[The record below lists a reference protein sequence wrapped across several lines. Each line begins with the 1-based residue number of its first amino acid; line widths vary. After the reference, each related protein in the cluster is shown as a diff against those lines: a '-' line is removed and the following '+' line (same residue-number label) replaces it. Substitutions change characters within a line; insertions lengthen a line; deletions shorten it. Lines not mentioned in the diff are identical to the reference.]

1 VQHGVFGP
9 SLQVGERDS
18 FGEHRHALDLRGHR
32 RATDAG
38 TDNRAVRDE
47 LRQLSIPVQGR
58 HGGPVRY
65 RAIQAFWDMSDRSG
79 EDTVLA
85 CRFIW

>member
-18 FGEHRHALDLRGHR
+18 FGEHRHALGLRGHR
-32 RATDAG
+32 RAADAG

-47 LRQLSIPVQGR
+47 LRQLSITVQDQRGGGRAVSGNSGFLGHVRPVG
-58 HGGPVRY
+58 
-65 RAIQAFWDMSDRSG
+65 
-79 EDTVLA
+79 
-85 CRFIW
+85 